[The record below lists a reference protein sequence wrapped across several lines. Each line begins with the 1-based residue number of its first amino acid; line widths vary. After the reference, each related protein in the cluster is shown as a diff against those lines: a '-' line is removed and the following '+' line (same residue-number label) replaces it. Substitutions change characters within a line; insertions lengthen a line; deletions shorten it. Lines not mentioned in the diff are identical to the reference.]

1 MIAMINE
8 TFEKDNYL
16 VKLIA
21 EEMGVSQEDILDFDL
36 TLYEYEKGCL
46 FGANE
51 EFISSGKLDDLAMA
65 HAGLKAFV
73 ASEKCRKTKVLAIFD
88 NEEGGSGTF

>member
-1 MIAMINE
+1 
-8 TFEKDNYL
+8 
-16 VKLIA
+16 
-21 EEMGVSQEDILDFDL
+21 MGQEDILDFDL

-46 FGANE
+46 FGVNE

-73 ASEKCRKTKVLAIFD
+73 ASEKCRKTKNPCYF
-88 NEEGGSGTF
+88 